1 MHISL
6 RAALCLPFLA
16 LAACEDMST
25 TGGSDPEGPSKR
37 SCIRAVEKH
46 TGKSGGTLNTTIPI
60 VETGQYIVDIPG
72 GPSWT
77 CYTDETG
84 AARELIGTRLG

>member
-25 TGGSDPEGPSKR
+25 TYGSDPEGTSKR
-37 SCIRAVEKH
+37 SCIRAVEKY
-46 TGKSGGTLNTTIPI
+46 TGKSGGTLNTTRPI

-84 AARELIGTRLG
+84 AARELIQTRLG

>member
-46 TGKSGGTLNTTIPI
+46 TGLS
-60 VETGQYIVDIPG
+60 
-72 GPSWT
+72 
-77 CYTDETG
+77 
-84 AARELIGTRLG
+84 LIHI